1 MVSSFNFRWLPSKFQ
16 RQTEEKMAQ
25 NLRPPKCTG
34 SLTHQTAPH
43 YPILCRE
50 IMKCDQ
56 IFCPA
61 YHRQDIPCWHIPGT
75 LCVERRDSVGTRKF
89 EQCLICPVFEAQA
102 ETDPRGWSHFIST
115 EVAQYMKNDL
125 SVRAFQKLE
134 DDLELAGRKYRRLF
148 EGSKDLIF
156 ITYKDGTFREVN
168 QACVDLLGYDSKEE
182 LLSLRSVEE
191 FYDKTTHWKVFKRQI
206 DRDGFVKDFE
216 ALFRRKDGSRL
227 HCLLSG
233 NAVRENDGEITG
245 YQGIAKD
252 ITARTDA
259 TRNFYQRH
267 RELWVLNSVAFAMNQ
282 TQDLDAILMT
292 ALKKALKVLNLTS
305 GGIFLIDYDKATF
318 VLRAQHGLPKK
329 ATGKA
334 DQIQLYDEIL
344 KQSLL
349 TKNLILTPEPIFPPF
364 KAMLK
369 SDNNKSIQLI
379 CFLITAK
386 EKASGFL
393 ALNVP
398 QDKDIT
404 TGQDFHLLGSLGNF
418 LGGAIENT
426 QLAQTIRRHREEL
439 KGLTAKLFHSQETER
454 RRIARELHDEAGQA
468 LTGINFALETVEK
481 VAVKEPERIK
491 THIQE
496 IRKQINRTY
505 QELRRL
511 SHRLHPALLSDLG
524 LEPALDA
531 YLKNISEHSGLR
543 IDFNMMGFEKRVDPD
558 LESVLYRLSQEALTN
573 TLKHAC
579 ATQFKLSIIKS
590 YPNII
595 FFAQD
600 NGIGFDAESFIGTTT
615 TLGLLSMRE
624 RAAMLGG
631 KFTLR
636 TSKGAGVC
644 IRVEIPIKERADG

>member
-1 MVSSFNFRWLPSKFQ
+1 MQSSSKKNI
-16 RQTEEKMAQ
+16 E
-25 NLRPPKCTG
+25 
-34 SLTHQTAPH
+34 SLEHQAAEHT
-43 YPILCRE
+43 LTRCRH
-50 IMKCDQ
+50 IMKCDKVL
-56 IFCPA
+56 CPA
-61 YHRQDIPCWHIPGT
+61 YDRRDTACWHVSKT
-75 LCVERRDSVGTRKF
+75 LCAEHGQSGSTRKF
-89 EQCLICPVFEAQA
+89 EKCLICPVFEAQA
-102 ETDPRGWSHFIST
+102 EADPRGWSHFVFD
-115 EVAQYMKNDL
+115 EVKQFINNDFKG
-125 SVRAFQKLE
+125 RAVQKLE
-134 DDLELAGRKYRRLF
+134 DDLQLSERKYRRLF
-148 EGSKDLIF
+148 EGSKDMIF
-156 ITYKDGTFREVN
+156 ITLKDGGFRDVN
-168 QACVDLLGYDSKEE
+168 QACVDLLGYSSKEE
-182 LLSLRSVEE
+182 VLSLGSVEKIYE
-191 FYDKTTHWKVFKRQI
+191 KTTHWKVFKRQI

-292 ALKKALKVLNLTS
+292 ALEKALKVLNLTS

-318 VLRAQHGLPKK
+318 VLRAQQGFPKNV
-329 ATGKA
+329 TGKA
-334 DQIQLYDEIL
+334 GQIQLYDEIL

-364 KAMLK
+364 KSMLK
-369 SDNNKSIQLI
+369 SENNKTIQLT

-398 QDKDIT
+398 ADKDIT
-404 TGQDFHLLGSLGNF
+404 AGQDFHLLGSLSNF

-454 RRIARELHDEAGQA
+454 RRIARELHDEVGQA
-468 LTGINFALETVEK
+468 LTGINFTLETIEK
-481 VAVKEPERIK
+481 IAVKEPERIK

-496 IRKQINRTY
+496 IKKQINRTY
-505 QELRRL
+505 QEMRRL

-543 IDFNMMGFEKRVDPD
+543 IDFKMMGFGKRMDPD

-573 TLKHAC
+573 TLKHAG

-595 FFAQD
+595 FLAQD
-600 NGIGFDAESFIGTTT
+600 NGIGFEAESFMGTTPA
-615 TLGLLSMRE
+615 LGLLSMRE

-636 TSKGAGVC
+636 TSKGAGVS
-644 IRVEIPIKERADG
+644 IRVEIPIKERADD

>member
-1 MVSSFNFRWLPSKFQ
+1 M
-16 RQTEEKMAQ
+16 TQ
-25 NLRPPKCTG
+25 NLRPPKYTG
-34 SLTHQTAPH
+34 SLTHQTARH

-56 IFCPA
+56 VFCPA
-61 YHRQDIPCWHIPGT
+61 YNRQDIPCWHIPGT
-75 LCVERRDSVGTRKF
+75 LCVERRDSVDTRKF

-102 ETDPRGWSHFIST
+102 EADPRGWNYFVSN
-115 EVAQYMKNDL
+115 EVTQFVENNL
-125 SVRAFQKLE
+125 NLRAFQKLE

-168 QACVDLLGYDSKEE
+168 QACVDLLRYDSKEE
-182 LLSLRSVEE
+182 LLSLRSVEKL
-191 FYDKTTHWKVFKRQI
+191 YDKNTHWKVFKRQI

-216 ALFRRKDGSRL
+216 ALFRKKDGSRL

-233 NAVRENDGEITG
+233 NAVRENDGEIIG

-252 ITARTDA
+252 ISARTDA
-259 TRNFYQRH
+259 IRNFYQRH

-292 ALKKALKVLNLTS
+292 ALEKALKVLNLTS
-305 GGIFLIDYDKATF
+305 GGIFLIDYEKATF
-318 VLRAQHGLPKK
+318 VLRAQHGFPKN
-329 ATGKA
+329 ATGKTG
-334 DQIQLYDEIL
+334 QIQLYDEIL

-349 TKNLILTPEPIFPPF
+349 TKSLILTPEPIFPPF
-364 KAMLK
+364 RAMLK
-369 SDNNKSIQLI
+369 SDNNKLMQLI

-393 ALNVP
+393 ALDVP
-398 QDKDIT
+398 PDKDLT

-454 RRIARELHDEAGQA
+454 RRIARELHDEVGQA
-468 LTGINFALETVEK
+468 LTGINFTLETVEK
-481 VAVKEPERIK
+481 IAVKEPERIK

-496 IRKQINRTY
+496 IKKQINRTY
-505 QELRRL
+505 REMRRL

-531 YLKNISEHSGLR
+531 YLKNISKHSGLG
-543 IDFNMMGFEKRVDPD
+543 IDFKMMGFEKRVDPD

-573 TLKHAC
+573 TLKHAG

-595 FFAQD
+595 FLAQD
-600 NGIGFDAESFIGTTT
+600 NGIGFDAESFMGTTPA
-615 TLGLLSMRE
+615 LGLLSMRE

-644 IRVEIPIKERADG
+644 IRVEIPIKEARG